1 MFSLQQHGSS
11 GTTLRRRVGGL
22 YPLLFVCTDAHG
34 ASFGA
39 LVTAVV
45 GEPGVAGAAVPAFR
59 RSGGPRARLYAINLY
74 NSHHI

>member
-1 MFSLQQHGSS
+1 MEAQLADAWVRLFSLQQHGSS

-59 RSGGPRARLYAINLY
+59 RSGGP
-74 NSHHI
+74 